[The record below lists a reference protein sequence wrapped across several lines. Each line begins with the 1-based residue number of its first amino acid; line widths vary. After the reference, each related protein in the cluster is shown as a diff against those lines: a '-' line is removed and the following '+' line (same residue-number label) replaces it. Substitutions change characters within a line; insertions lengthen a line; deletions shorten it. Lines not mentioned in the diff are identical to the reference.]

1 MKFVVKMKR
10 RDTMRLMLC
19 VQEQSNFYSVRWIT
33 LKLCSIKINQTIYM
47 PFPKNN
53 TYLFYSN
60 SKMNFNRKIIVIISF
75 LPFSEIPKEPP
86 IITGGLHSYQLGDRL
101 ELNCTSSRTFP
112 ATSLQWALN
121 GQKVI
126 FQI

>member
-1 MKFVVKMKR
+1 MI
-10 RDTMRLMLC
+10 L
-19 VQEQSNFYSVRWIT
+19 
-33 LKLCSIKINQTIYM
+33 
-47 PFPKNN
+47 
-53 TYLFYSN
+53 
-60 SKMNFNRKIIVIISF
+60 F

-86 IITGGLHSYQLGDRL
+86 IITGGLRSYQLGDRL